1 MNDDES
7 RQAKV
12 INVLR
17 SQLDQM
23 TEKYNNERLRVLRAD
38 KHLNDVDR
46 IALRAERLLQSYA
59 WCKLAKKQTPDKA
72 YSNREPRTYD
82 QEQADALAKKIHVV
96 ISHRSDVVD
105 EEGNDVW
112 LGSRTKS
119 R

>member
-12 INVLR
+12 ISVLR

-23 TEKYNNERLRVLRAD
+23 TEKY
-38 KHLNDVDR
+38 
-46 IALRAERLLQSYA
+46 RAERLLQSYA
-59 WCKLAKKQTPDKA
+59 WCKLAKKQTTDKA